1 MKIDIIGSIIV
12 TLCLMLLCYMF
23 RLDIF
28 GCILLM
34 IFAFVVL
41 QYRCSV
47 WNFFHSIRRKFWVRK
62 FKVKKKECKS
72 SYEHMEIDE

>member
-1 MKIDIIGSIIV
+1 MFNIG
-12 TLCLMLLCYMF
+12 F
-23 RLDIF
+23 F

-41 QYRCSV
+41 QHRG
-47 WNFFHSIRRKFWVRK
+47 WIWDFWHSIRRKFWVRK
-62 FKVKKKECKS
+62 FKSCKKKECKS